1 MAANHFYCAQSVDFH
16 AQVFATAVE
25 LVTVNFFF
33 NLTAYINLLQEN
45 FLGRVDFRQGIFPI
59 LTQKLT
65 LNISL

>member
-1 MAANHFYCAQSVDFH
+1 MAANHFHYTQRNASVDFH
-16 AQVFATAVE
+16 TQVFATVVE

-59 LTQKLT
+59 LTQKPT
-65 LNISL
+65 SL